1 MTRGRSGEAAHLLDE
16 KRMISKEFK
25 FASHDTDYPARAT
38 PPSQTQLWLMRAT
51 ARALYDERAPYT
63 KSSLMNEADLSKE
76 VRRSPSPPP
85 PTHSTTITPRPM
97 MTHVAC
103 VMTRGRLCER

>member
-1 MTRGRSGEAAHLLDE
+1 
-16 KRMISKEFK
+16 MISKEFK

-76 VRRSPSPPP
+76 VRRSVATSSPSHTLHQHHTPPL
-85 PTHSTTITPRPM
+85 
-97 MTHVAC
+97 
-103 VMTRGRLCER
+103 MTRGRSMVMRST